1 MSEEQNQNKD
11 INDINDVNK
20 DVNKEEVQ
28 EQTQEPVVEEKVVE
42 KPVVEETK
50 EEEKE
55 TTPENQ
61 DETQDEN
68 DETQEKKHWY
78 VVHTQTGHEDKIR
91 DTISSQA
98 VVHGVKDKIFKVL
111 VPTEEV
117 VEIKQNKKNLRTRK
131 FFPGY
136 LLIQM
141 NLTNESYWFIKNISG
156 VAGFL
161 GDPHPTQ
168 LDPSDIEGIEE
179 LTESA
184 KDGKPK
190 HAVQFE
196 KGENVRIVEGPF
208 KHFVGVIDE
217 VNEEKTKLTVK
228 VTVFDR
234 ETPVD
239 VDFLQVEKI
248 S

>member
-1 MSEEQNQNKD
+1 MSEQ
-11 INDINDVNK
+11 
-20 DVNKEEVQ
+20 EEKIV
-28 EQTQEPVVEEKVVE
+28 ENTQENFE
-42 KPVVEETK
+42 
-50 EEEKE
+50 
-55 TTPENQ
+55 
-61 DETQDEN
+61 
-68 DETQEKKHWY
+68 KHWY

-98 VVHGVKDKIFKVL
+98 SVHGVQDKILKVL

-117 VEIKQNKKNLRTRK
+117 VEVKQNKKNLRTRK

-141 NLTNESYWFIKNISG
+141 ILTNESYWFIKNING

-161 GDPHPTQ
+161 GDPNPTI
-168 LDPSDIEGIEE
+168 LDPSEIEGIEE

-184 KDGKPK
+184 KEGKPK

-196 KGENVRIVEGPF
+196 KGENVRIIEGPF
-208 KHFVGVIDE
+208 KHFVGVIEE

>member
-1 MSEEQNQNKD
+1 M
-11 INDINDVNK
+11 
-20 DVNKEEVQ
+20 
-28 EQTQEPVVEEKVVE
+28 TEEK
-42 KPVVEETK
+42 K
-50 EEEKE
+50 EIEI
-55 TTPENQ
+55 NQ
-61 DETQDEN
+61 ES
-68 DETQEKKHWY
+68 QEKMWY
-78 VVHTQTGHEDKIR
+78 VVHTQTGHEDKIKE
-91 DTISSQA
+91 TLLTQA
-98 VVHGVKDKIFKVL
+98 QAHGFEDKIFNIL

-117 VEIKQNKKNLRTRK
+117 VEVKQNKKSLKKRK

-136 LLIQM
+136 ILVEMI
-141 NLTNESYWFIKNISG
+141 LTNETYWFIRNTSG

-161 GDPHPTQ
+161 GDPTPTP
-168 LDPSDIEGIEE
+168 LDPSEIEGIVE
-179 LTESA
+179 LTESSA
-184 KDGKPK
+184 EGKPK

-196 KGENVRIVEGPF
+196 KGENVRVVEGPF
-208 KHFVGVIDE
+208 KHFVGVIEE

>member
-1 MSEEQNQNKD
+1 MSEQ
-11 INDINDVNK
+11 
-20 DVNKEEVQ
+20 EEKKV
-28 EQTQEPVVEEKVVE
+28 ENTQENLE
-42 KPVVEETK
+42 
-50 EEEKE
+50 
-55 TTPENQ
+55 
-61 DETQDEN
+61 
-68 DETQEKKHWY
+68 KHWY

-98 VVHGVKDKIFKVL
+98 VVHSVQDKILKVL

-117 VEIKQNKKNLRTRK
+117 VEVKQNKKNLRTRK

-141 NLTNESYWFIKNISG
+141 ILTNESYWFIKNING

-161 GDPHPTQ
+161 GDPNPTI
-168 LDPSDIEGIEE
+168 LDPSEIEGIEE
-179 LTESA
+179 LTLSA
-184 KDGKPK
+184 KEGKPK

-196 KGENVRIVEGPF
+196 KGENVRIIEGPF
-208 KHFVGVIDE
+208 KHFVGVIEE